1 MHDMGPFVYLHRV
14 SLFGPVIGGHL
25 MVVHY
30 YETRIHDEDTEIRRS
45 VTPL

>member
-1 MHDMGPFVYLHRV
+1 MTWVRSFTCTECRCLGA
-14 SLFGPVIGGHL
+14 VIVGHL